1 MNIFILREPDALKTT
16 GMPRSTFRDQ
26 LRAGFY
32 TSPVKLGRR
41 AVGWPAHEI
50 DAVLRARVSGQ
61 SDDQVRKLV
70 QDLEAQRKCLANPVL
85 VRQGTA
91 S

>member
-1 MNIFILREPDALKTT
+1 MNIYMLREPAALRAT

-32 TSPVKLGRR
+32 TRPVKLGLR

-50 DAVLRARVSGQ
+50 DAILRARVAGQ
-61 SDDQVRKLV
+61 SDDQVKKLV
-70 QDLEAQRKCLANPVL
+70 QTLEIQRKSYRGVGDA
-85 VRQGTA
+85 
-91 S
+91 

>member
-1 MNIFILREPDALKTT
+1 MNICMLREPGALKAT

-32 TSPVKLGRR
+32 TSPVKLGSR

-50 DAVLRARVSGQ
+50 DAVLRARLSGQ
-61 SDDQVRKLV
+61 SDEQIRKLV
-70 QDLEAQRKCLANPVL
+70 LALEAQRKNLGSTLLNRGGVEA
-85 VRQGTA
+85 
-91 S
+91 

>member
-1 MNIFILREPDALKTT
+1 MNICMLREPDALKTT

-32 TSPVKLGRR
+32 TRPVKLGLR

-70 QDLEAQRKCLANPVL
+70 RDLEAQRKSLANPVFGRGG
-85 VRQGTA
+85 VTA
-91 S
+91 

>member
-1 MNIFILREPDALKTT
+1 MNIYILREPDALKTT

-32 TSPVKLGRR
+32 TRPVKLGLR

-50 DAVLRARVSGQ
+50 DAVLRARISGQ
-61 SDDQVRKLV
+61 SDDQVKKLV
-70 QDLEAQRKCLANPVL
+70 VELEAQRKNLANPMFRL
-85 VRQGTA
+85 GGA
-91 S
+91 AA